1 MKLFSTGVVVLTLL
15 PFAMATHMAA
25 HAGPLLLPTKAPPT
39 PSTPASTDWSGFYA
53 GVNGGIAN
61 EDGVLVGGTLGYNF
75 QTGPTVL
82 GVEADYD
89 ATWANVAAPD
99 LGTVRGR
106 IGYAF
111 NQIMPYVTGGWAFG
125 DHDSSGYAIGGGVE
139 YRLLPTVSVKAE
151 YLHVGLDYP
160 DDIVRLG
167 INWHFN
173 SQGLFTPLAARF

>member
-1 MKLFSTGVVVLTLL
+1 MKPFSTGVVVLTLL
-15 PFAMATHMAA
+15 PFAMAA
-25 HAGPLLLPTKAPPT
+25 HAANLALPTKAPPL
-39 PSTPASTDWSGFYA
+39 PAAPLVASPDWSGFYL
-53 GVNGGIAN
+53 GINGGIAN

-89 ATWANVAAPD
+89 STWANVAAPD

-111 NQIMPYVTGGWAFG
+111 NQIMPYFTAGWAYG
-125 DHDSSGYAIGGGVE
+125 DHDSSGYAIGGGFE
-139 YRLLPTVSVKAE
+139 YRLLPAVSVKAE
-151 YLHVGLDYP
+151 YLHVDLDYP

-173 SQGLFTPLAARF
+173 SLGLFSPIAARD

>member
-1 MKLFSTGVVVLTLL
+1 MKLFSTGIVAVALL
-15 PFAMATHMAA
+15 PFAMAA
-25 HAGPLLLPTKAPPT
+25 HAANLALPSKAPPA
-39 PSTPASTDWSGFYA
+39 PEAPLAASPDWGGFYA
-53 GVNGGIAN
+53 GFNGGIAN
-61 EDGVLVGGTLGYNF
+61 EDGVLVGGTVGYNF

-89 ATWANVAAPD
+89 ATWANVAAPG

-106 IGYAF
+106 VGYAF
-111 NQIMPYVTGGWAFG
+111 NQAMPYFTAGWAYG
-125 DHDSSGYAIGGGVE
+125 DHDSSGYAVGGGLE
-139 YRLLPTVSVKAE
+139 YRVLPSVSVKAE

-173 SQGLFTPLAARF
+173 LPGSASPIATRF